1 MIVKIDLDNNKGSV
15 VLTTEYGNTNFAK
28 IAGIYLMEA
37 AKKIDNLTNEKA
49 DAKFIRPKN
58 N

>member
-1 MIVKIDLDNNKGSV
+1 MIVKIDLNNNKGSI
-15 VLTTEYGNTNFAK
+15 VLTTEYGNSNYAK
-28 IAGIYLMEA
+28 IAGVYLLEA
-37 AKKIDNLTNEKA
+37 ASKINKLTNEKA